1 MEQSVPVD
9 RPVSPGDEGSAP
21 SARVVLV
28 GGPSGSGKSRL
39 AAQSGLPVLKLDDF
53 YRSGDEHGLPRLL
66 GGQVDW
72 DDPGSW
78 HREAAM
84 TAIES
89 LCATG
94 SAEVPIY
101 DLAANGPRGTAT
113 VDLRGAAAFVAEGI
127 FVAELI
133 APTRQAGLLERAV
146 CIRRSRWVTFVLRLA
161 RDLRE
166 RRKPP
171 MFLLRRGLGLARS
184 EPAAVRALVSAGC
197 EPLSLEAAAACL
209 RALHRRPPPGS

>member
-1 MEQSVPVD
+1 MD
-9 RPVSPGDEGSAP
+9 RPVLPGDEDAAP
-21 SARVVLV
+21 SARVVLI

-39 AAQSGLPVLKLDDF
+39 AALSGLPVLKLDDF
-53 YRSGDEHGLPRLL
+53 YRSGDSDGLPRLP

-72 DDPGSW
+72 DDPDSW

-113 VDLRGAAAFVAEGI
+113 VELRGASAFVAEGI

-133 APTRQAGLLERAV
+133 GPTQAAGLLERAI

-184 EPAAVRALVSAGC
+184 EPAAVRVLVSAGC
-197 EPLSLEAAAACL
+197 DPLSLDAAAGCL
-209 RALHRRPPPGS
+209 RALHRRPSPGS